1 MNNKDFSMLI
11 IAVLF
16 VLFASS
22 GMSMVTQ
29 SSTLSAETSA
39 VIKVPWEYEYDNGDF
54 FGSSTNARILLEEQW
69 TGGKYEIIESL
80 SVSDGQT
87 YTGSFN
93 YQVPDI
99 EGYYDVEV
107 RVEEW
112 SGDSWVTAGR
122 FFLRLTTTLPEYV
135 EPDDPI
141 VLPVV
146 DPPADDGTDSG
157 IVDDDTPIDQE
168 VEAAILGDSL
178 TDKIRLL
185 WDLIVAFF
193 EGLIGGTK

>member
-29 SSTLSAETSA
+29 SSTLSAETGS
-39 VIKVPWEYEYDNGDF
+39 VIKVPWEYVYDNDF
-54 FGSSTNARILLEEQW
+54 AFGTSTNARLVLEEQW
-69 TGGKYEIIESL
+69 TDGAYESIWSQ
-80 SVSDGQT
+80 SVSKDQT

-99 EGYYDVEV
+99 EGYYDVEF

-122 FFLRLTTTLPEYV
+122 FFLRLTTTLPEYE

-141 VLPVV
+141 VPPVIDLPV
-146 DPPADDGTDSG
+146 DDETDSG